1 MNEAV
6 IVRYFFFTT
15 ILPIIRTTNIP
26 TEIESAQRLL
36 AVAALTF
43 PKAAAMNPMPN
54 TPNRKPQ

>member
-6 IVRYFFFTT
+6 ILRYFFFTT
-15 ILPIIRTTNIP
+15 VLPIIRTTNIP
-26 TEIESAQRLL
+26 TEIECVLRLL

-43 PKAAAMNPMPN
+43 PKAAAVNPMPN